1 MSCINDLKQQFAVLY
16 IPFPFKFLIGE
27 FVYINVY
34 NNKAQR
40 WGLWRDLR

>member
-1 MSCINDLKQQFAVLY
+1 MSCVNDLKQQFAILY
-16 IPFPFKFLIGE
+16 IPFEFLIGE

-40 WGLWRDLR
+40 WGLCLWRDLQ